1 MTILQAK
8 MTRRALLSGALG
20 IGALANVACAA
31 TGQSTA
37 GGGPASEG
45 AARTIESFDMH
56 ADTIDSLGMVARKP
70 YSGFHNKFSGTMAS
84 NNGQVSADRMGDVRW
99 AQCYAIWIPDTEGED
114 APDISTIDW
123 YHEAV
128 AWFKDQMEQFS
139 DQFTQARSFA
149 DIPSI
154 LDEGK
159 VAAILTVENSA
170 CLDAGIE
177 VIDEFANDGVL
188 IAGLTWNYKNAL
200 GSGNQ
205 YPDQGLTDF
214 GKQCVSAYESHGIV
228 VDVSHL
234 NEKSFWKLDEIA
246 TKPYI
251 ATHSNARAVCDHL
264 RNLTD
269 KQFSAIAERGGV
281 VGLNLHQDFVRTE
294 GYAYTFDELAAH
306 VEHWIDLGG
315 EDVIAL
321 GSDRDGADVPTWVA
335 DCSSQAYLFDRFAER
350 LGEEVARK
358 LFFENAMRFFN
369 SIG

>member
-1 MTILQAK
+1 MTISQAK
-8 MTRRALLSGALG
+8 MTRRALLTGALG
-20 IGALANVACAA
+20 IGALTSVAC
-31 TGQSTA
+31 TTKGQSTGTGSPA
-37 GGGPASEG
+37 GDG
-45 AARTIESFDMH
+45 ARPIESFDMH
-56 ADTIDSLGMVARKP
+56 ADTIDSLGMVGHKP

-84 NNGQVSADRMGDVRW
+84 NNGQLSADRVGDVRW
-99 AQCYAIWIPDTEGED
+99 AQCYAVWIPDTEGED

-128 AWFKDQMEQFS
+128 AWFKDQMEQYS

-149 DIPSI
+149 DIPAI

-159 VAAILTVENSA
+159 VAAILTIENSA

-214 GKQCVSAYESHGIV
+214 GKECVAAYESHGIV

-234 NEKSFWKLDEIA
+234 NEKGFWELDKIA

-251 ATHSNARAVCDHL
+251 ATHSNARAVCDHA

-281 VGLNLHQDFVRTE
+281 VGLNLHEGFVRPE

-306 VEHWIDLGG
+306 VDHWLELGG

-335 DCSSQAYLFDRFAER
+335 DCSSQTYLFDRFADR
-350 LGEEVARK
+350 LGEDIARK
-358 LFFENAMRFFN
+358 LFFENAMRFFG
-369 SIG
+369 SVG